1 MNKKVFV
8 VGFIIGLIGVLL
20 FCSSAFFFGCEEKD
34 NGSRDLTTPV
44 LGVQW
49 VKDFN
54 KLDQLCWQFS
64 VSKSTDW
71 TVRCTYDTGIGLSP
85 NKVVMVEDPD
95 LSKALSKALSQIRT
109 IAGVDSVI
117 IDEIE

>member
-1 MNKKVFV
+1 MNNRGIYWILGIK
-8 VGFIIGLIGVLL
+8 L
-20 FCSSAFFFGCEEKD
+20 FCLLILFFPAIFVGCDKAD
-34 NGSRDLTTPV
+34 TITSPNTVS
-44 LGVQW
+44 W
-49 VKDFN
+49 VADFQE
-54 KLDQLCWQFS
+54 LDKLCWQFS

-95 LSKALSKALSQIRT
+95 LSKALQIRT